1 MSNLTNPARIVA
13 SGINPVHLRDHVIR
27 PVLTYL
33 ERKTGQAGWSG
44 PSPERL
50 LLGTALAESKAGHW
64 LVQLGNGPARGIFQM
79 EPATHDDIWET
90 WLKFRPAEAEAVEDL
105 RAVVVPS
112 RHLKWA
118 GAADADELVWNL
130 AYAAAMARIRYRR
143 APQALPAATDLAGLG
158 RYWKQHY
165 NTPAGKGAAEE
176 FTDLLRA
183 AVDAFG
189 I

>member
-13 SGINPVHLRDHVIR
+13 SGINVVHLRDHVIR

-33 ERKTGQAGWSG
+33 ERKTGEPGWSG
-44 PSPERL
+44 PAPERL
-50 LLGTALAESKAGHW
+50 LIGTALAESRGGHW
-64 LVQLGNGPARGIFQM
+64 LVQLGKGPARGIFQM
-79 EPATHDDIWET
+79 EPATHDGIWKN
-90 WLKFRPAEAEAVEDL
+90 WLAFRPDQKEAIEDL
-105 RAVVVPS
+105 RTVVIPTWTLKLPGAV
-112 RHLKWA
+112 L
-118 GAADADELVWNL
+118 ADEMVWNM

-143 APQALPAATDLAGLG
+143 VPQQLPSPDDLGGLG
-158 RYWKQHY
+158 QYWKRYY
-165 NTPAGKGAAEE
+165 NTRLGKGRPEE